1 MEKSEIF
8 HHIKQLSLK
17 RKQLDTFPLRKQL
30 KKVFQQT
37 QIFLQH

>member
-8 HHIKQLSLK
+8 HYIKQLSLK
-17 RKQLDTFPLRKQL
+17 RKQLDPFPLRKQL
-30 KKVFQQT
+30 KKVLQQT